1 MKCKILFLA
10 IAIGIS
16 HALIAQVPQ
25 ILNEIKPK
33 KPFEGIPA
41 LVKGNSIVSFGYG
54 FPNNMATFLS
64 LGGIGGFL
72 SESSTKSG
80 FGPLFASYEY
90 MVRPDKGLGLSVSYA
105 NATKNYKGLI
115 GVGDVT
121 GKISGFSILGS
132 YIQHLYITDKWD
144 PYLKGS
150 IGLNIWEG
158 SYKTADDTEFQ
169 SFTAPTPIGY
179 QAMIGARYFASKNV
193 APYAELSYSI
203 LKFTGNVGIAF
214 KLGKQN

>member
-1 MKCKILFLA
+1 MKKLLLLLSLVTAGLLA
-10 IAIGIS
+10 S
-16 HALIAQVPQ
+16 AQIPQ

-41 LVKGNSIVSFGYG
+41 LQKGNSIVSVGYG
-54 FPNNMATFLS
+54 FPNNMATYLS
-64 LGGIGGFL
+64 LAGLGNLL
-72 SESSTKSG
+72 STSSTSLG

-90 MVRPDKGLGLSVSYA
+90 MLNANTGLGLSVSYA
-105 NATKNYKGLI
+105 NATKEYKGLI

-132 YIQHLYITDKWD
+132 YIRHLYITDKWD

-150 IGLNIWEG
+150 VGLNIWEG
-158 SYKTADDTEFQ
+158 SYKTPDDKEFQ

-179 QAMIGARYFASKNV
+179 QAMIGTRYFVNKNI
-193 APYAELSYSI
+193 APYAEISYSI

-214 KLGKQN
+214 KL